1 MPVDGGLIRIVLR
14 NRGSEKY
21 ESAPAGSYQVMD
33 SLRKTAATITATIG
47 VRYVTLLAM
56 AAEVCPAM

>member
-1 MPVDGGLIRIVLR
+1 
-14 NRGSEKY
+14 
-21 ESAPAGSYQVMD
+21 MD